1 MEKTSTTTLKNIL
14 IVIAI
19 ILAMVISFF
28 LGRASVSTPE
38 AQPVPNEQTTAATE
52 PEAAQSQ
59 DERPQY
65 SNSQEKPEILEL
77 LRAQPRRE
85 DGDPRALGKVDAPV
99 VMVAYEDFS
108 CPMCTVFFTN
118 VYPQLKPLVDEGKLR
133 IEFHDLTIFPNYGS
147 DKAAHGARAAANQG
161 KFWEY
166 TETAYDM
173 AGAGNHPTY
182 DDAKILEIAQAIGIT
197 DLDKFEADYKAPETA
212 ASVKEETDHAMM
224 KIGITGT
231 PFFIINDAVISGA
244 QPVDYFINTIQRQLE
259 LAG

>member
-28 LGRASVSTPE
+28 LGRASVNAPE
-38 AQPVPNEQTTAATE
+38 AQPAPEEQQSAEAEPSQAATE
-52 PEAAQSQ
+52 S
-59 DERPQY
+59 PQY
-65 SNSQEKPEILEL
+65 ADSQEKPEILEL
-77 LRAQPRRE
+77 LRAQPRRV
-85 DGDPRALGKVDAPV
+85 DGDPRAMGKVDAPV

-147 DKAAHGARAAANQG
+147 DKAARGARAAANQG

-166 TETAYDM
+166 TETAYHL

-182 DDAKILEIAQAIGIT
+182 DDAKVLEIAQTIGIT
-197 DLDKFEADYKAPETA
+197 DLDKFEADYNAPETT

-224 KIGITGT
+224 NIGITGT
-231 PFFIINDAVISGA
+231 PFFIVNDAVISGA
-244 QPVDYFINTIQRQLE
+244 QPVDYFRNTIARQLE

>member
-19 ILAMVISFF
+19 ILAMVIAFF

-65 SNSQEKPEILEL
+65 SDSQEKPEILEL

-133 IEFHDLTIFPNYGS
+133 IEFHDLTIF
-147 DKAAHGARAAANQG
+147 
-161 KFWEY
+161 
-166 TETAYDM
+166 
-173 AGAGNHPTY
+173 
-182 DDAKILEIAQAIGIT
+182 
-197 DLDKFEADYKAPETA
+197 
-212 ASVKEETDHAMM
+212 
-224 KIGITGT
+224 
-231 PFFIINDAVISGA
+231 
-244 QPVDYFINTIQRQLE
+244 
-259 LAG
+259 